1 MTPGPDAVFACPHC
15 HAVARLQTIEEA
27 DTTGAISWTDGY
39 QEAPG
44 VPRHPNVTRCVAC
57 QQFYWLGEAKQLGW
71 YAPGIELPP
80 ELVGWADAPMIEPLD
95 EEGYYEALASGMAMN
110 PEHELELRVHAW
122 WRGNDAFRQTDPAT
136 PPVRTERQIS
146 NMHRLVELCANGD
159 HEILLFRAEAL
170 RQLGRFDEASEAL
183 YGLCSDYALARD
195 KIAERIAEKSR
206 ALAVLFGHEADP
218 AAETGEL
225 S

>member
-15 HAVARLQTIEEA
+15 NAVARLQTIEEA

-39 QEAPG
+39 QEAPD
-44 VPRHPNVTRCVAC
+44 VPRHPNVTRCAAC
-57 QQFYWLGEAKQLGW
+57 QKFYWLGEAKQLGW

-80 ELVGWADAPMIEPLD
+80 ELASWVDAPMIEALD
-95 EEGYYEALASGMAMN
+95 EEGYYEGLASGMAMN

-122 WRGNDAFRQTDPAT
+122 WRGNDRFRKAGTQPAE
-136 PPVRTERQIS
+136 RDERDERQIA
-146 NMHRLVELCANGD
+146 NMTRMIELCANGD

-183 YGLCSDYALARD
+183 YGLCSDYALARG
-195 KIAERIAEKSR
+195 KIAEKIQEQSR
-206 ALAVLFGHEADP
+206 DLAVLFAGKVE
-218 AAETGEL
+218 G
-225 S
+225 